1 MSDKITAIENNNM
14 LTDEQLF
21 TELTPEEGAVIEGGA
36 ATVNIYLQT
45 FKPKQNDPVIYVGG
59 KRIAGTWNAKNNRY
73 TFSNLKQKF
82 SVDTTVMLFDQDP
95 GGIQNHDLLMFKNV
109 KESDKGKAWNS
120 QTAHGYKLWTRVI

>member
-36 ATVNIYLQT
+36 ANVNIYLKA
-45 FKPKQNDPVIYVGG
+45 FKPRENDPVIYVGG
-59 KRIAGTWNAKNNRY
+59 KRIAGKWNAKQNAY
-73 TFSNLKQKF
+73 AFKNLKQKF
-82 SVDTTVMLFDQDP
+82 SGDTTVMLFDQDP

-109 KESDKGKAWNS
+109 KESDKGKGWSSKIAN
-120 QTAHGYKLWTRVI
+120 GYRLWTRVI